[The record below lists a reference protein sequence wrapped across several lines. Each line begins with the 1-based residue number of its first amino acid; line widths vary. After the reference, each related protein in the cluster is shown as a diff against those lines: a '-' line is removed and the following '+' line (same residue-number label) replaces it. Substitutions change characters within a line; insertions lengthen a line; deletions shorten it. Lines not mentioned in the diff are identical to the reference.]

1 MVELNIK
8 LLIVGDSNVGKT
20 SLLLQ
25 YTDNNYPLQH
35 AATVGVEYKIK
46 NIQYND
52 YKVKLQIW
60 DTAGQ
65 ERFHSITNNFFHNA
79 DGILFVF
86 DIASYKSFEGVKN
99 WIQEAEDIGSY
110 YQKLLIGNKSDLKD
124 KRNVSLKEI
133 ENYCQEKNINYLET
147 SAKDNVNLKEAFNKI
162 IELIFKDKTDEEII
176 GEFGLKKSS
185 LSIVTKH
192 DQKGKK
198 KKNKGKNKIKN
209 KDKKCC

>member
-1 MVELNIK
+1 MVELNVK

-52 YKVKLQIW
+52 FKVKLQIW

-79 DGILFVF
+79 DGILFVY
-86 DIASYKSFEGVKN
+86 DITSSKSFEGVKN

-110 YQKLLIGNKSDLKD
+110 YQKLLIGNKSDLENERK
-124 KRNVSLKEI
+124 VSLKDI
-133 ENYCQEKNINYLET
+133 ENYCQEKNIDYLET

-162 IELIFKDKTDEEII
+162 VDLIFKDKSNEEII
-176 GEFGLKKSS
+176 REFALKKSS
-185 LSIVTKH
+185 LSIATKQ
-192 DQKGKK
+192 DPKGNKKK
-198 KKNKGKNKIKN
+198 KKN
-209 KDKKCC
+209 

>member
-1 MVELNIK
+1 MVELNVK
-8 LLIVGDSNVGKT
+8 LLIVGESNVGKT

-46 NIQYND
+46 NITYND
-52 YKVKLQIW
+52 FKVKLQIW

-79 DGILFVF
+79 DGILFVY
-86 DIASYKSFEGVKN
+86 DIASSKSFEGVKN

-110 YQKLLIGNKSDLKD
+110 YQKLLIGNKSDLENERK
-124 KRNVSLKEI
+124 VSLKVI

-162 IELIFKDKTDEEII
+162 VDLIFKDKSNEEII
-176 GEFGLKKSS
+176 REFALKKSS
-185 LSIVTKH
+185 LSIATKH
-192 DQKGKK
+192 DQKGNKYKK
-198 KKNKGKNKIKN
+198 KTKSKN
-209 KDKKCC
+209 KDKQCC